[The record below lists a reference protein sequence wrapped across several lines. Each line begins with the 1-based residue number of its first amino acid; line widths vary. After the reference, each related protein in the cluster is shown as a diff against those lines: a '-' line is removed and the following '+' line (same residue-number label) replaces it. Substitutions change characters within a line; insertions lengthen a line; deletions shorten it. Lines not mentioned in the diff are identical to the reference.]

1 MPARRVAV
9 SMRGFFRKRW
19 VKITGIVVAS
29 VLVLGLVGLAAFPW
43 GSLKGVIERQ
53 LTARFGRP
61 VTIGGIERVDAFGFN
76 PTIRI
81 TDVRIPQAAWAGKG
95 DFVDLREAEA
105 TFSGLTLLK
114 GAFGPRDVKARGLH
128 LILVRDKDGRTN
140 WERPGKP
147 KGGGSSTDLDG
158 LTISDS
164 VIEYR
169 DDKQDRF
176 VTARFVSDPVHGIRA
191 NGAGTIRGAAVKIA
205 VAGPAVAKF
214 QGKPWP
220 FTASID
226 GEKLSISAK
235 GQMDRP
241 LDTDAMSLD
250 VTARATDLK
259 LIDAVIE
266 AGLFR
271 TQPVSFSAHV
281 RHDQPKWT
289 VTQLKGIVGHSDF
302 AGHVTIDK
310 QAGRSKVDGAIVS
323 RQFDF
328 GDLASD
334 EGKAE
339 GAALERAIG
348 PRLVPNTRIDIGK
361 IETTDAR
368 MGFRIGHIVSAKG
381 ASPIL
386 SAKGVLAIDH
396 QLLTLSN
403 LVARLSHGNVTGK
416 LTVDQRG
423 DRKVPTVDIDLRL
436 RGSSVQALA
445 GGGGDFSGNVSARVR
460 LKGPGETIRAAVG
473 NANGTIG
480 FVARD
485 GQLPQGIAAA
495 LGFDAARA
503 LLAKDGE
510 RAGLRCVVLKLDVT
524 RGRGRVDPM
533 IVDTT
538 ASQLRGEGSVVFP
551 GETLNIRLT
560 GTPKQHALLRLPG
573 SAYMTG
579 TIERPHATIPPE
591 VKSVGNIFKAIG
603 RAITG
608 KQGPTASDADCS
620 GLAARVLR

>member
-1 MPARRVAV
+1 MSARRVAV

-81 TDVRIPQAAWAGKG
+81 TDVRIPQADWAGKG
-95 DFVDLREAEA
+95 DFVRLREAEA
-105 TFSGLTLLK
+105 TFSGLGLLK
-114 GAFGPRDVKARGLH
+114 GAFGPRDVKARGLR
-128 LILVRDKDGRTN
+128 LVLVRDKDGRTN

-158 LTISDS
+158 LTIGDS

-176 VTARFVSDPVHGIRA
+176 VTARFASDPVHGIRA
-191 NGAGTIRGAAVKIA
+191 NGSGTIRGAAVRIA
-205 VAGPAVAKF
+205 VSGPSVAKF
-214 QGKPWP
+214 QGKTWP

-226 GEKLSISAK
+226 GDALSIAAK

-250 VTARATDLK
+250 VTARASDLK

-281 RHDQPKWT
+281 RHDKPKWT
-289 VTQLKGIVGHSDF
+289 ITRLKGVVGHSDF
-302 AGHVTIDK
+302 AGHVTVDK
-310 QAGRSKVDGAIVS
+310 QAGRSKVDGDIVS
-323 RQFDF
+323 RRFDF

-361 IETTDAR
+361 IDTTDAR
-368 MGFRIGHIVSAKG
+368 MGFRIGRIVSAGG

-396 QLLTLSN
+396 QLLTLSD
-403 LVARLSHGNVTGK
+403 LVARLPQGHVTGQV
-416 LTVDQRG
+416 TVDQRG

-436 RGSSVQALA
+436 RGSSVEALTH
-445 GGGGDFSGNVSARVR
+445 GGDFSGNLSARVR
-460 LKGPGETIRAAVG
+460 LKGPGTTIRAAV
-473 NANGTIG
+473 ARSNGTIG
-480 FVARD
+480 LVARD

-510 RAGLRCVVLKLDVT
+510 RAGLRCVVVKLDVT

-538 ASQLRGEGSVVFP
+538 ASQLRGTGSVVFP
-551 GETLNIRLT
+551 GETLSIRLT
-560 GTPKQHALLRLPG
+560 GAPKQHALLQLPG
-573 SAYMTG
+573 SAYVTG
-579 TIERPHATIPPE
+579 TIQRPHVTIPPE

-608 KQGPTASDADCS
+608 KQGPTARDADCS

>member
-1 MPARRVAV
+1 M
-9 SMRGFFRKRW
+9 
-19 VKITGIVVAS
+19 KITGIVVAG
-29 VLVLGLVGLAAFPW
+29 VLVLGLIVLAAFPW
-43 GSLKGVIERQ
+43 GSLKGVIQRQ

-61 VTIGGIERVDAFGFN
+61 VTIGGIERVDTFGFN

-81 TDVRIPQAAWAGKG
+81 TDVRIPQAEWAGAG
-95 DFVDLREAEA
+95 DFVQLRDAEA
-105 TFSGLTLLK
+105 TFSGLALLK
-114 GAFGPRDVKARGLH
+114 GAFGPRDVKARGLR
-128 LILVRDKDGRTN
+128 LVLVRDRNGRTN

-164 VIEYR
+164 VIAYH

-176 VTARFVSDPVHGIRA
+176 VTARFASDPVHGIRA
-191 NGAGTIRGAAVKIA
+191 AGNGTIRGAAVRIA
-205 VAGPAVAKF
+205 VAGPSVERF

-226 GEKLSISAK
+226 GDALSITAK
-235 GQMDRP
+235 GRMDHP
-241 LDTDAMSLD
+241 LDTDAMELD

-289 VTQLKGIVGHSDF
+289 VTQLKGVVGRSDF
-302 AGHVTIDK
+302 TGHVSVDK
-310 QAGRSKVDGAIVS
+310 QDGRSKVDGAIVS

-334 EGKAE
+334 EGKAK

-361 IETTDAR
+361 IDTTDAR
-368 MGFRIGHIVSAKG
+368 MAFRIKRIVSAKG

-386 SAKGVLAIDH
+386 SARGVLAIDH
-396 QLLTLSN
+396 QLLTLSD
-403 LVARLSHGNVTGK
+403 LDARLPHGRVEGK

-423 DRKVPTVDIDLRL
+423 DRKVPMVDINLRL
-436 RGSSVQALA
+436 RGSSVQDLA
-445 GGGGDFSGNVSARVR
+445 GGGGDFSGNVSARAR
-460 LKGPGETIRAAVG
+460 LRGPGTTIRAAVG

-524 RGRGRVDPM
+524 RGHGRIDPM

-538 ASQLRGEGSVVFP
+538 ASLMRGQGSVVFP

-560 GTPKQHALLRLPG
+560 GTPKQHALLRVPG

-579 TIERPHATIPPE
+579 TIERPAVTIPPE

-608 KQGPTASDADCS
+608 KQGPTARDADCS

>member
-1 MPARRVAV
+1 
-9 SMRGFFRKRW
+9 MRGFFAKRW
-19 VKITGIVVAS
+19 VKITGIVVAG
-29 VLVLGLVGLAAFPW
+29 VLVLGLIVLAAFPW
-43 GSLKGVIERQ
+43 GSLKGVIQRQ

-61 VTIGGIERVDAFGFN
+61 VTIGGIERVDTFGFN

-81 TDVRIPQAAWAGKG
+81 TDVRIPQAEWAGTG
-95 DFVDLREAEA
+95 DFVRLRAAEA
-105 TFSGLTLLK
+105 TFSGLALLK
-114 GAFGPRDVKARGLH
+114 GAFGPRDVKARGLR
-128 LILVRDKDGRTN
+128 LVLVRDRNGRTN

-164 VIEYR
+164 VIAYR

-176 VTARFVSDPVHGIRA
+176 VTARFASDPVHGIRA
-191 NGAGTIRGAAVKIA
+191 AGNGTIRGAAVRIA
-205 VAGPAVAKF
+205 VAGPSVERF
-214 QGKPWP
+214 RGKPWP
-220 FTASID
+220 FTATID
-226 GEKLSISAK
+226 GDALSITAK
-235 GQMDRP
+235 GRMDHP
-241 LDTDAMSLD
+241 LDTDAMELD

-289 VTQLKGIVGHSDF
+289 VTQLKGVVGRSDF
-302 AGHVTIDK
+302 TGHVSVDK
-310 QAGRSKVDGAIVS
+310 QDGRSKVDGAIVS

-334 EGKAE
+334 EGKAK

-361 IETTDAR
+361 IDTTDAR
-368 MGFRIGHIVSAKG
+368 MAFRIKRIVSAKG

-386 SAKGVLAIDH
+386 SARGVLAIDH
-396 QLLTLSN
+396 QLLTLSD
-403 LVARLSHGNVTGK
+403 LDARLPHGRVEGK

-423 DRKVPTVDIDLRL
+423 DRKVPMVDINLRL
-436 RGSSVQALA
+436 RGSSVQDLA
-445 GGGGDFSGNVSARVR
+445 GGGGEFSGNVSARAR
-460 LKGPGETIRAAVG
+460 LRGPGTTIRAAVG

-524 RGRGRVDPM
+524 RGHGRIDPM

-538 ASQLRGEGSVVFP
+538 ASLMRGQGSVVFP

-579 TIERPHATIPPE
+579 TIERPAVTIPPE

>member
-1 MPARRVAV
+1 M
-9 SMRGFFRKRW
+9 
-19 VKITGIVVAS
+19 KITGIVVAG
-29 VLVLGLVGLAAFPW
+29 VLVLGLIVLAAFPW
-43 GSLKGVIERQ
+43 GSLKGVIQRQ

-61 VTIGGIERVDAFGFN
+61 VTIGGIERVDTFGFN

-81 TDVRIPQAAWAGKG
+81 TDVRIPQAEWAGTG
-95 DFVDLREAEA
+95 DFVRLREAEA
-105 TFSGLTLLK
+105 TFSGLALLK
-114 GAFGPRDVKARGLH
+114 GAFGPRDVKARGLR
-128 LILVRDKDGRTN
+128 LVLVRDRNGRTN

-147 KGGGSSTDLDG
+147 KGGGSSTDIDG

-164 VIEYR
+164 VIAYR

-176 VTARFVSDPVHGIRA
+176 VTARFASDPVHGIRA
-191 NGAGTIRGAAVKIA
+191 AGNGTIRGAAVRIA
-205 VAGPAVAKF
+205 VAGPSVARF

-226 GEKLSISAK
+226 GDALSITAK
-235 GQMDRP
+235 GRMDHP
-241 LDTDAMSLD
+241 LDTDAMELD

-289 VTQLKGIVGHSDF
+289 VTQLKGVVGRSDF
-302 AGHVTIDK
+302 TGHVSVDK
-310 QAGRSKVDGAIVS
+310 QDGRTKVDGAIVS

-334 EGKAE
+334 EGKAK

-361 IETTDAR
+361 IDTTDAR
-368 MGFRIGHIVSAKG
+368 MAFRIKRIVSAKG

-386 SAKGVLAIDH
+386 SARGVLAIDH
-396 QLLTLSN
+396 QLLTLSD
-403 LVARLSHGNVTGK
+403 LDARLPHGRVEGK

-423 DRKVPTVDIDLRL
+423 DRKVPMVDINLRL
-436 RGSSVQALA
+436 RGSSVQDLA
-445 GGGGDFSGNVSARVR
+445 GGGGDFSGNVSARAR
-460 LKGPGETIRAAVG
+460 LRGPGTTIRAAVG

-524 RGRGRVDPM
+524 RGHGRIDPM

-538 ASQLRGEGSVVFP
+538 ASLLRGQGSVVFP

-579 TIERPHATIPPE
+579 TIERPAVTIPPE

-608 KQGPTASDADCS
+608 KQGPTARDADCS

>member
-1 MPARRVAV
+1 LLNGASPDM
-9 SMRGFFRKRW
+9 MRDVLRKRW
-19 VKITGIVVAS
+19 VRAAGIVVACIFA
-29 VLVLGLVGLAAFPW
+29 LGLVGLAAFPW

-81 TDVRIPQAAWAGKG
+81 TQVRIPQPGWAGGG
-95 DFVDLREAEA
+95 DFVELREAEA
-105 TFSGLTLLK
+105 SFSGLGLLK

-128 LILVRDKDGRTN
+128 LVLVRDKDGRTN

-176 VTARFVSDPVHGIRA
+176 VTARFASDPVHGIRA
-191 NGAGTIRGAAVKIA
+191 NGSGTIRGAAVRIA
-205 VAGPAVAKF
+205 VAGPAVERF
-214 QGKPWP
+214 HGKPWP
-220 FTASID
+220 FTASIE
-226 GEKLSISAK
+226 GEKLSIAAK
-235 GQMDRP
+235 GRMDRA
-241 LDTDAMSLD
+241 LDTDAMHLD
-250 VTARATDLK
+250 VTARAADLK

-289 VTQLKGIVGHSDF
+289 ITQLKGVVGRSDF
-302 AGHVTIDK
+302 AGHVTVDK

-361 IETTDAR
+361 IDTTDAR
-368 MGFRIGHIVSAKG
+368 MRFRIARIVSAKG
-381 ASPIL
+381 VSPIV
-386 SAKGVLAIDH
+386 SATGVLAIDH
-396 QLLTLSN
+396 QLLTLSP
-403 LVARLSHGNVTGK
+403 LIARLPSGTVTGRIS
-416 LTVDQRG
+416 VDQRG
-423 DRKVPTVDIDLRL
+423 GRKTPTVGIDLRL

-460 LKGPGETIRAAVG
+460 LIGAGETIRAAV
-473 NANGTIG
+473 AHADGTIG

-485 GQLPQGIAAA
+485 GQLPLGIAAA

-503 LLAKDGE
+503 LLASGNE

-524 RGRGRVDPM
+524 RGYGRVDPM

-538 ASQLRGEGSVVFP
+538 ASQLHGEGSVVFP
-551 GETLNIRLT
+551 GETLDIRLT
-560 GTPKQHALLRLPG
+560 GAPKQHALLRLPG
-573 SAYMTG
+573 AAYMTG
-579 TIERPHATIPPE
+579 TIERPRVTIPPE

-608 KQGPTASDADCS
+608 REGPTANDADCN

>member
-1 MPARRVAV
+1 
-9 SMRGFFRKRW
+9 MRGFFAKRW
-19 VKITGIVVAS
+19 VKITGIVVAG
-29 VLVLGLVGLAAFPW
+29 VLVLGLIVLAAFPW
-43 GSLKGVIERQ
+43 GSLKGVIQRQ

-61 VTIGGIERVDAFGFN
+61 VTIGGIERVDTFGFN

-81 TDVRIPQAAWAGKG
+81 TDVRIPQAEWAEAG
-95 DFVDLREAEA
+95 DFVRLREAEA
-105 TFSGLTLLK
+105 TFSGLALLK
-114 GAFGPRDVKARGLH
+114 GAFGPRDVKARGLR
-128 LILVRDKDGRTN
+128 LVLVRDRNGRTN

-164 VIEYR
+164 VIAYR

-176 VTARFVSDPVHGIRA
+176 VTARFASDPVRGIRA
-191 NGAGTIRGAAVKIA
+191 AGNGTIRGAAVRIA
-205 VAGPAVAKF
+205 VAGPSVERF

-226 GEKLSISAK
+226 GDALSITAK
-235 GQMDRP
+235 GRMDHP
-241 LDTDAMSLD
+241 LDTDAMELD

-289 VTQLKGIVGHSDF
+289 VTQLKGVVGRSDF
-302 AGHVTIDK
+302 TGHVSVDK
-310 QAGRSKVDGAIVS
+310 QDGRSKVDGAIVS

-334 EGKAE
+334 EGKAK

-361 IETTDAR
+361 IDTTDAR
-368 MGFRIGHIVSAKG
+368 MAFRIKRIVSAKG

-396 QLLTLSN
+396 QLLTLSD
-403 LVARLSHGNVTGK
+403 LDARLPHGRVEGK

-423 DRKVPTVDIDLRL
+423 DRKVPMVDINLRL
-436 RGSSVQALA
+436 RGSSVQDLA
-445 GGGGDFSGNVSARVR
+445 GGGGEFSGNVSARAR
-460 LKGPGETIRAAVG
+460 LRGPGATIRAAVG

-524 RGRGRVDPM
+524 RGHGRIDPM

-538 ASQLRGEGSVVFP
+538 ASLLRGQGSVVFP

-579 TIERPHATIPPE
+579 TIERPAVTIPPE

-608 KQGPTASDADCS
+608 KQGPTARDADCS

>member
-1 MPARRVAV
+1 
-9 SMRGFFRKRW
+9 MRGFFAKRW
-19 VKITGIVVAS
+19 VRVTGIVVAV
-29 VLVLGLVGLAAFPW
+29 VLAVALVTLAAFPW

-81 TDVRIPQAAWAGKG
+81 TDVRIPQADWAGKG
-95 DFVDLREAEA
+95 DFVRLREAEA
-105 TFSGLTLLK
+105 TFSSLALLK
-114 GAFGPRDVKARGLH
+114 GAFGPRDVKASGLH
-128 LILVRDKDGRTN
+128 LVLVRDRNGRTN

-164 VIEYR
+164 VVEYR

-191 NGAGTIRGAAVKIA
+191 NGSGTIRGAAVRIA
-205 VAGPAVAKF
+205 VTGPSIERF

-220 FTASID
+220 FTASIE
-226 GEKLSISAK
+226 GEKLSVSAK

-241 LDTDAMSLD
+241 LDTDAMDLD

-289 VTQLKGIVGHSDF
+289 VTQLKGVVGRSDF
-302 AGHVTIDK
+302 AGHVTVDK
-310 QAGRSKVDGAIVS
+310 QAGRSKVDGEIVS

-334 EGKAE
+334 EGKAQ
-339 GAALERAIG
+339 GAALERRIG

-361 IETTDAR
+361 IDTTDAR
-368 MGFRIGHIVSAKG
+368 MAFRIGRIVSGKG

-386 SAKGVLAIDH
+386 SAKGVLAIDR
-396 QLLTLSN
+396 QLLTLN
-403 LVARLSHGNVTGK
+403 QLVARLPHGVVTGQV
-416 LTVDQRG
+416 TVDQRG
-423 DRKVPTVDIDLRL
+423 DRKTPTVAIDLRL
-436 RGSSVQALA
+436 RGIGVQAVEA
-445 GGGGDFSGNVSARVR
+445 RGGNFSGNLSARVR

-473 NANGTIG
+473 NANGTVG

-485 GQLPQGIAAA
+485 GELPQGIAAA

-524 RGRGRVDPM
+524 GGRGRVDPM

-538 ASQLRGEGSVVFP
+538 ASQLRGQGSVVFP
-551 GETLNIRLT
+551 GETLDIRLT
-560 GTPKQHALLRLPG
+560 GAPKQHALLQLPG
-573 SAYMTG
+573 SAYLTG
-579 TIERPHATIPPE
+579 TIEQPAVTIPPE
-591 VKSVGNIFKAIG
+591 TKSVGNIFKAIG
-603 RAITG
+603 RAISG
-608 KQGPTASDADCS
+608 KQGPVAGDADCA

>member
-1 MPARRVAV
+1 
-9 SMRGFFRKRW
+9 MRGFFAKRW
-19 VKITGIVVAS
+19 VRVTGIVVAV
-29 VLVLGLVGLAAFPW
+29 VLVVSLIALAAFPW

-53 LTARFGRP
+53 LTARFGRT

-81 TDVRIPQAAWAGKG
+81 TNVRIPQADWAGKG
-95 DFVDLREAEA
+95 DFVRLREAEA
-105 TFSGLTLLK
+105 TFSGLALLK
-114 GAFGPRDVKARGLH
+114 GAFGTRDVKARGLH
-128 LILVRDKDGRTN
+128 LVMVRDRNGRTN

-147 KGGGSSTDLDG
+147 KGGGSSTDLEG

-191 NGAGTIRGAAVKIA
+191 RGSGTIRGAAVRVALSGPSIA
-205 VAGPAVAKF
+205 RF

-226 GEKLSISAK
+226 GEKLSVSAK
-235 GQMDRP
+235 GQTDTP
-241 LDTDAMSLD
+241 LDTDAMTLD

-281 RHDQPKWT
+281 RHDSPKWT
-289 VTQLKGIVGHSDF
+289 ITRLKGVVGRSDF
-302 AGHVTIDK
+302 TGHVTVDK
-310 QAGRSKVDGAIVS
+310 QAGRSKVDGDIVS

-334 EGKAE
+334 EGKAQ
-339 GAALERAIG
+339 GAALERRIG

-361 IETTDAR
+361 IDTTDAR
-368 MGFRIGHIVSAKG
+368 MGFRIGRIVSGKG

-396 QLLTLSN
+396 QLLTLN
-403 LVARLSHGNVTGK
+403 QLVARLPHGVVTGQV
-416 LTVDQRG
+416 TVDQRG
-423 DRKVPTVDIDLRL
+423 DRKTPMVDIDLRL
-436 RGSSVQALA
+436 RGSGLQAVA
-445 GGGGDFSGNVSARVR
+445 AKGGDFSGNLSARVR

-473 NANGTIG
+473 NANGMIG

-485 GQLPQGIAAA
+485 GELPQGIAAA

-524 RGRGRVDPM
+524 GGRGRVDPM

-538 ASQLRGEGSVVFP
+538 ASQLRGQGSVVFP
-551 GETLNIRLT
+551 GETLDIRLN
-560 GTPKQHALLRLPG
+560 GAPKQHALLQLPG
-573 SAYMTG
+573 SAYLTG
-579 TIERPHATIPPE
+579 TIEQPAVTIPPE
-591 VKSVGNIFKAIG
+591 TKSVGNIFKAIG
-603 RAITG
+603 RAISG
-608 KQGPTASDADCS
+608 KQGPTASDADCA

>member
-1 MPARRVAV
+1 
-9 SMRGFFRKRW
+9 MRGFFAKRW
-19 VKITGIVVAS
+19 VKITGMIVAG

-43 GSLKGVIERQ
+43 GSLKGVIQRQ

-61 VTIGGIERVDAFGFN
+61 VTIGGIERVDTFGFN

-81 TDVRIPQAAWAGKG
+81 TDVRIPQAAWAGTD
-95 DFVDLREAEA
+95 DFVRLREAEA
-105 TFSGLTLLK
+105 TFSGLALLK
-114 GAFGPRDVKARGLH
+114 GAFGPRDVKARGLR
-128 LILVRDKDGRTN
+128 LVLVRDRNGRTN

-164 VIEYR
+164 VIAYR

-176 VTARFVSDPVHGIRA
+176 VTARFASDPVRGIRA
-191 NGAGTIRGAAVKIA
+191 TGTGTIRGAAVRIA
-205 VAGPAVAKF
+205 VAGPSVETF

-220 FTASID
+220 FTATID
-226 GEKLSISAK
+226 GDALSITAK
-235 GQMDRP
+235 GRMDRP

-250 VTARATDLK
+250 VTARAADLK

-289 VTQLKGIVGHSDF
+289 VTQLKGVVGRSDF
-302 AGHVTIDK
+302 TGHVSVDK

-328 GDLASD
+328 GDLSSN
-334 EGKAE
+334 EGKAK

-361 IETTDAR
+361 IDTTDAR
-368 MGFRIGHIVSAKG
+368 MAFRIKRIVSAKG

-396 QLLTLSN
+396 QLLTLSD
-403 LVARLSHGNVTGK
+403 LDARLPHGRVEGK

-423 DRKVPTVDIDLRL
+423 DRKVPMVEINLRL
-436 RGSSVQALA
+436 RGSSVQDLA
-445 GGGGDFSGNVSARVR
+445 GGGGDFSGNVSARAR
-460 LKGPGETIRAAVG
+460 LKGPGATIRAAVG

-524 RGRGRVDPM
+524 RGHGRIDPM
-533 IVDTT
+533 IIDTT
-538 ASQLRGEGSVVFP
+538 ASQLRGTGSVVFP
-551 GETLNIRLT
+551 GETLNIRLS

-579 TIERPHATIPPE
+579 TIERPSVSIPPE

-608 KQGPTASDADCS
+608 KQGPTASDANCS

>member
-1 MPARRVAV
+1 
-9 SMRGFFRKRW
+9 MRGFFAKRW
-19 VKITGIVVAS
+19 VKITGIVVAG
-29 VLVLGLVGLAAFPW
+29 VLVLGLIVLAAFPW
-43 GSLKGVIERQ
+43 GSLKGVIQRQ

-61 VTIGGIERVDAFGFN
+61 VTIGGIERVDTFGFN

-81 TDVRIPQAAWAGKG
+81 TDVRIPQAEWAGTG
-95 DFVDLREAEA
+95 DFVRLREAEA
-105 TFSGLTLLK
+105 TFSGLALLK
-114 GAFGPRDVKARGLH
+114 GAFGPRDVKARGLR
-128 LILVRDKDGRTN
+128 LVLVRDRNGRTN

-164 VIEYR
+164 VIAYR

-176 VTARFVSDPVHGIRA
+176 VTARFASDPVHGIRA
-191 NGAGTIRGAAVKIA
+191 AGNGTIRGAAVRIA
-205 VAGPAVAKF
+205 VAGPSVERF
-214 QGKPWP
+214 RGKPWP
-220 FTASID
+220 FTATID
-226 GEKLSISAK
+226 GDALSITAK
-235 GQMDRP
+235 GRMDHP
-241 LDTDAMSLD
+241 LYTDAMELD

-289 VTQLKGIVGHSDF
+289 VTQLKGVVGRSDF
-302 AGHVTIDK
+302 TGHVSVDK
-310 QAGRSKVDGAIVS
+310 QDGRSKVDGAIVS

-334 EGKAE
+334 EGKAK

-361 IETTDAR
+361 IDTTDAR
-368 MGFRIGHIVSAKG
+368 MAFRIKRIVSAKG
-381 ASPIL
+381 VSPIL

-396 QLLTLSN
+396 QLLTLSD
-403 LVARLSHGNVTGK
+403 LDARLPHGRVEGK

-423 DRKVPTVDIDLRL
+423 DRKVPMVDINLRL
-436 RGSSVQALA
+436 RGSSVQDLA
-445 GGGGDFSGNVSARVR
+445 GGGGDFSGNVSARAR
-460 LKGPGETIRAAVG
+460 LRGPGTTIRAAVG

-524 RGRGRVDPM
+524 RGHGRIDPM

-538 ASQLRGEGSVVFP
+538 ASLLRGQGSVVFP

-560 GTPKQHALLRLPG
+560 GTPKQHALLRVPG

-579 TIERPHATIPPE
+579 TIERPAVTIPPE

>member
-1 MPARRVAV
+1 
-9 SMRGFFRKRW
+9 MRGFFAKRW
-19 VKITGIVVAS
+19 VKITGIVVAG
-29 VLVLGLVGLAAFPW
+29 VLVLGLIVLAAFPW
-43 GSLKGVIERQ
+43 GSLKGVIQRQ

-61 VTIGGIERVDAFGFN
+61 VTIGGIERVDTFGFN

-81 TDVRIPQAAWAGKG
+81 TDVRIPQAEWAGAG
-95 DFVDLREAEA
+95 DFVRLREAEA
-105 TFSGLTLLK
+105 TFSGLALLK
-114 GAFGPRDVKARGLH
+114 GAFGPRDVKARGLR
-128 LILVRDKDGRTN
+128 LVLVRDRNGRTN

-164 VIEYR
+164 VIAYR

-176 VTARFVSDPVHGIRA
+176 VTARFTADPVHGIRA
-191 NGAGTIRGAAVKIA
+191 AGNGTIRGAAVRIA
-205 VAGPAVAKF
+205 VAGPSVERF
-214 QGKPWP
+214 RGKPWP

-226 GEKLSISAK
+226 GDALSITAK
-235 GQMDRP
+235 GRMDHP
-241 LDTDAMSLD
+241 LDTDAMELD

-289 VTQLKGIVGHSDF
+289 VTQLEGVVGRSDF
-302 AGHVTIDK
+302 TGHVSVDK
-310 QAGRSKVDGAIVS
+310 QDGRSKVDGAIVS

-361 IETTDAR
+361 IDTTDAR
-368 MGFRIGHIVSAKG
+368 MAFRIKRIVSAKG

-386 SAKGVLAIDH
+386 SARGVLAIDH
-396 QLLTLSN
+396 QLLTLSD
-403 LVARLSHGNVTGK
+403 LDARLPHGRVEGK

-423 DRKVPTVDIDLRL
+423 DRKVPMVDINLRL
-436 RGSSVQALA
+436 RGSSVQDLA
-445 GGGGDFSGNVSARVR
+445 GGGGDFSGNVSARAR
-460 LKGPGETIRAAVG
+460 LRGPGTTIRAAVG

-524 RGRGRVDPM
+524 RGHGRIDPM

-538 ASQLRGEGSVVFP
+538 ASLLRGQGSVVFP
-551 GETLNIRLT
+551 GETLNIRLS
-560 GTPKQHALLRLPG
+560 GTPKQHALLRVPG

-579 TIERPHATIPPE
+579 TIERPAVTIPPE

-608 KQGPTASDADCS
+608 KQGPTARDADCA

>member
-1 MPARRVAV
+1 
-9 SMRGFFRKRW
+9 MRGFFAKRW
-19 VKITGIVVAS
+19 VKITGIVVAG
-29 VLVLGLVGLAAFPW
+29 VLALGLIVLAAFPW
-43 GSLKGVIERQ
+43 GSLKGVIQRQ

-61 VTIGGIERVDAFGFN
+61 VTIGGIERVDTFGFN

-81 TDVRIPQAAWAGKG
+81 TDVRIPQAEWAGTG
-95 DFVDLREAEA
+95 DFVRLREAEA
-105 TFSGLTLLK
+105 TFSGLALLK
-114 GAFGPRDVKARGLH
+114 GAFGPRDVKARGLR
-128 LILVRDKDGRTN
+128 LVLVRDRNGRTN

-164 VIEYR
+164 VIAYR

-176 VTARFVSDPVHGIRA
+176 VTARFTADPVHGIRA
-191 NGAGTIRGAAVKIA
+191 AGNGTIRGAAVRIA
-205 VAGPAVAKF
+205 VAGPSVERF

-226 GEKLSISAK
+226 GDALSITAK
-235 GQMDRP
+235 GRMDHP
-241 LDTDAMSLD
+241 LDTDAMELD
-250 VTARATDLK
+250 VTARAVDLK

-289 VTQLKGIVGHSDF
+289 VTQLKGVVGRSDF
-302 AGHVTIDK
+302 TGHVSVDK
-310 QAGRSKVDGAIVS
+310 QDGRSKVDGAIVS

-334 EGKAE
+334 EGKAK

-361 IETTDAR
+361 IDTTDAR
-368 MGFRIGHIVSAKG
+368 MAFRIKRIVSAKG

-386 SAKGVLAIDH
+386 SARGVLAIDH
-396 QLLTLSN
+396 QLLTLSD
-403 LVARLSHGNVTGK
+403 LDARLPHGRVEGK

-423 DRKVPTVDIDLRL
+423 DRKVPMVNINLRL
-436 RGSSVQALA
+436 RGSSVQDLA
-445 GGGGDFSGNVSARVR
+445 GGGGDFSGNVSARAR
-460 LKGPGETIRAAVG
+460 LKGPGTTIRAAVG

-524 RGRGRVDPM
+524 RGHGRIDPM

-538 ASQLRGEGSVVFP
+538 ASLLRGQGSVVFP

-560 GTPKQHALLRLPG
+560 GTPKQHALLRVPG

-579 TIERPHATIPPE
+579 TIERPTVTIPPE

-608 KQGPTASDADCS
+608 KQGPTARDADCS

>member
-1 MPARRVAV
+1 
-9 SMRGFFRKRW
+9 MRGFFAKRW
-19 VKITGIVVAS
+19 VKITGMIVAG

-43 GSLKGVIERQ
+43 GSLKGVIQRQ

-61 VTIGGIERVDAFGFN
+61 VTIGGIERIDTFGFN

-81 TDVRIPQAAWAGKG
+81 TDVRIPQAAWAGTG
-95 DFVDLREAEA
+95 DFVRLLEAEA
-105 TFSGLTLLK
+105 TFSGLALLK
-114 GAFGPRDVKARGLH
+114 GAFGPRDVKARGLR
-128 LILVRDKDGRTN
+128 LVLVRDRNGRTN
-140 WERPGKP
+140 WERPGEP

-164 VIEYR
+164 VIAYR

-176 VTARFVSDPVHGIRA
+176 VTARFASDPVHGIRA
-191 NGAGTIRGAAVKIA
+191 TGTGTIRGAAVRIA
-205 VAGPAVAKF
+205 VAGPSVETF

-226 GEKLSISAK
+226 GDALSITAK
-235 GQMDRP
+235 GRMDRP

-289 VTQLKGIVGHSDF
+289 VTQLKGVVGRSDF
-302 AGHVTIDK
+302 TGHVSVDK

-328 GDLASD
+328 GDLSSN
-334 EGKAE
+334 EGKAK

-361 IETTDAR
+361 IDTTDAR
-368 MGFRIGHIVSAKG
+368 MAFRIKRIVSAKG

-396 QLLTLSN
+396 QLLTLSD
-403 LVARLSHGNVTGK
+403 LDARLPHGRVEGK

-423 DRKVPTVDIDLRL
+423 DRKVPMVEINLRL
-436 RGSSVQALA
+436 RGSSVQDLA
-445 GGGGDFSGNVSARVR
+445 GGGGDFSGNVSARAR
-460 LKGPGETIRAAVG
+460 LKGPGATIRAAVG

-524 RGRGRVDPM
+524 RGHGRIDPM
-533 IVDTT
+533 IIDTT
-538 ASQLRGEGSVVFP
+538 ASQLRGTGSVVFP
-551 GETLNIRLT
+551 GETLNIRLS

-579 TIERPHATIPPE
+579 TIERPSVSIPPE

>member
-1 MPARRVAV
+1 
-9 SMRGFFRKRW
+9 MRGFFAKRW
-19 VKITGIVVAS
+19 VKITGMIVAG

-43 GSLKGVIERQ
+43 GSLKGVIQRQ

-61 VTIGGIERVDAFGFN
+61 VTIGGIERVDTFGFN

-81 TDVRIPQAAWAGKG
+81 TDVRIPQAAWAGTD
-95 DFVDLREAEA
+95 DFVRLREAEA
-105 TFSGLTLLK
+105 TFSGLALLK
-114 GAFGPRDVKARGLH
+114 GAFGPRDVKARGLR
-128 LILVRDKDGRTN
+128 LVLVRDRNGRTN

-164 VIEYR
+164 VIAYR

-176 VTARFVSDPVHGIRA
+176 VTARFASDPVRGIRA
-191 NGAGTIRGAAVKIA
+191 TGTGTIRGAAVRIA
-205 VAGPAVAKF
+205 VAGPSVETF

-220 FTASID
+220 FTATID
-226 GEKLSISAK
+226 GDALSITAK
-235 GQMDRP
+235 GRMDRP

-250 VTARATDLK
+250 VTARAADLK

-289 VTQLKGIVGHSDF
+289 VTQLKGVVGRSDF
-302 AGHVTIDK
+302 TGHVSVDK

-328 GDLASD
+328 GDLSSN
-334 EGKAE
+334 EGKAK

-361 IETTDAR
+361 IDTTDAR
-368 MGFRIGHIVSAKG
+368 MAFRIKRIVSAKG

-396 QLLTLSN
+396 QLLTLSD
-403 LVARLSHGNVTGK
+403 LDARLPHGRVEGK

-423 DRKVPTVDIDLRL
+423 DRKVPMVEINLRL
-436 RGSSVQALA
+436 RGSSVQDLA
-445 GGGGDFSGNVSARVR
+445 GGGGDFSGNVSARAR
-460 LKGPGETIRAAVG
+460 LKGPGATIRAAVG

-524 RGRGRVDPM
+524 RGHGRIDPM
-533 IVDTT
+533 IIDTT
-538 ASQLRGEGSVVFP
+538 ASQLRGTGSVVFP
-551 GETLNIRLT
+551 GETLNIRLS
-560 GTPKQHALLRLPG
+560 GAPKQHALLRLPG

-579 TIERPHATIPPE
+579 TIERPSVSIPPE

-608 KQGPTASDADCS
+608 KQGPTASDANCS

>member
-1 MPARRVAV
+1 
-9 SMRGFFRKRW
+9 
-19 VKITGIVVAS
+19 
-29 VLVLGLVGLAAFPW
+29 VLVLGLIVLAAFPW
-43 GSLKGVIERQ
+43 GSLKGVIQRQ

-61 VTIGGIERVDAFGFN
+61 VTIGGIERVDTFGFN

-81 TDVRIPQAAWAGKG
+81 TDVRIPQAEWAGTG
-95 DFVDLREAEA
+95 DFVRLREAEA
-105 TFSGLTLLK
+105 TFSGLALLK
-114 GAFGPRDVKARGLH
+114 GAFGPRDVKARGLR
-128 LILVRDKDGRTN
+128 LVLVRDRNGRTN

-164 VIEYR
+164 VIAYR

-176 VTARFVSDPVHGIRA
+176 VTARFTADPVHGIRA
-191 NGAGTIRGAAVKIA
+191 AGNGTIRGAAVRIA
-205 VAGPAVAKF
+205 VAGPSVERF

-226 GEKLSISAK
+226 GDALSITAK
-235 GQMDRP
+235 GRMDHP
-241 LDTDAMSLD
+241 LDTDAMELD
-250 VTARATDLK
+250 VTARAVDLK

-289 VTQLKGIVGHSDF
+289 VTQLKGVVGRSDF
-302 AGHVTIDK
+302 TGHVSVDK
-310 QAGRSKVDGAIVS
+310 QDGRSKVDGAIVS

-334 EGKAE
+334 EGKAK

-361 IETTDAR
+361 IDTTDAR
-368 MGFRIGHIVSAKG
+368 MAFRIKRIVSAKG

-396 QLLTLSN
+396 QLLTLSD
-403 LVARLSHGNVTGK
+403 LDARLPHGRVEGK

-423 DRKVPTVDIDLRL
+423 DRKVPMVDINLRL
-436 RGSSVQALA
+436 RGSSVQDLA
-445 GGGGDFSGNVSARVR
+445 GGGGDFSGNVSARAR
-460 LKGPGETIRAAVG
+460 LRGPGTTIRAAVG

-524 RGRGRVDPM
+524 RGHGRIDPM

-538 ASQLRGEGSVVFP
+538 ASLMRGQGSVVFP

-560 GTPKQHALLRLPG
+560 GTPKQHALLRVPG

-579 TIERPHATIPPE
+579 TIERPAVTIPPE

-608 KQGPTASDADCS
+608 KQGPTARDADCS

>member
-1 MPARRVAV
+1 
-9 SMRGFFRKRW
+9 MRGFFAKRW
-19 VKITGIVVAS
+19 VKITGIVVAG
-29 VLVLGLVGLAAFPW
+29 VLVLGLIVLAAFPW
-43 GSLKGVIERQ
+43 GSLKGVIQRQ

-61 VTIGGIERVDAFGFN
+61 VTIGGIERVDTFGFS

-81 TDVRIPQAAWAGKG
+81 TNVRIPQAEWAGTG
-95 DFVDLREAEA
+95 DFVRLREAEA
-105 TFSGLTLLK
+105 TFSGLALLK
-114 GAFGPRDVKARGLH
+114 GAFGPRDVKARGLR
-128 LILVRDKDGRTN
+128 LVLVRDRNGRTN

-164 VIEYR
+164 VIAYR

-176 VTARFVSDPVHGIRA
+176 VTARFASDPVHGIRA
-191 NGAGTIRGAAVKIA
+191 AGNGTIRGAAVRIA
-205 VAGPAVAKF
+205 VAGPSVERF
-214 QGKPWP
+214 RGKPWP

-226 GEKLSISAK
+226 GDALSITAK
-235 GQMDRP
+235 GRMDHP
-241 LDTDAMSLD
+241 LDTDAMELD

-289 VTQLKGIVGHSDF
+289 VTQLKGVVGRSDF
-302 AGHVTIDK
+302 TGHVSVDK
-310 QAGRSKVDGAIVS
+310 QDGRTKVDGAIVS

-334 EGKAE
+334 EGKAK

-361 IETTDAR
+361 IDTTDAR
-368 MGFRIGHIVSAKG
+368 MAFRIKRIVSAKG

-386 SAKGVLAIDH
+386 SARGVLAIDH
-396 QLLTLSN
+396 QLLTLSD
-403 LVARLSHGNVTGK
+403 LDARLPHGRVEGK

-423 DRKVPTVDIDLRL
+423 DRKVPMVDINLRL
-436 RGSSVQALA
+436 RGSSVQDLA
-445 GGGGDFSGNVSARVR
+445 GGGGEFSGNVSARAR
-460 LKGPGETIRAAVG
+460 LRGPGTTIRAAVG

-524 RGRGRVDPM
+524 RGHGRIDPM

-538 ASQLRGEGSVVFP
+538 ASLLRGQGSVVFP

-560 GTPKQHALLRLPG
+560 GTPKQHALLRVPG

-579 TIERPHATIPPE
+579 TIERPAVTIPPE

-608 KQGPTASDADCS
+608 KQGPTARDADCS

>member
-1 MPARRVAV
+1 
-9 SMRGFFRKRW
+9 MRGFFAKRW
-19 VKITGIVVAS
+19 VKITGIVVAG
-29 VLVLGLVGLAAFPW
+29 VLVLGLIVLAAFPW
-43 GSLKGVIERQ
+43 GSLKGVIQRQ

-61 VTIGGIERVDAFGFN
+61 VTIGGIERVDTFGFS

-81 TDVRIPQAAWAGKG
+81 TNVRIPQAEWAGTG
-95 DFVDLREAEA
+95 DFVRLREAEA
-105 TFSGLTLLK
+105 TFSGLALLK
-114 GAFGPRDVKARGLH
+114 GAFGPRDVKARGLR
-128 LILVRDKDGRTN
+128 LVLVRDRNGRTN

-164 VIEYR
+164 VIAYR

-176 VTARFVSDPVHGIRA
+176 VTARFTADPVHGIRA
-191 NGAGTIRGAAVKIA
+191 AGNGTIRGAAVRIA
-205 VAGPAVAKF
+205 VAGPSVERF
-214 QGKPWP
+214 RGKPWP

-226 GEKLSISAK
+226 GDALSITAK
-235 GQMDRP
+235 GRMDHP
-241 LDTDAMSLD
+241 LDTDAMELD

-289 VTQLKGIVGHSDF
+289 VTQLKGVVGRSDF
-302 AGHVTIDK
+302 TGHVSVDK
-310 QAGRSKVDGAIVS
+310 QDGRTKVDGAIVS

-334 EGKAE
+334 EGKAK

-361 IETTDAR
+361 IDTTDAR
-368 MGFRIGHIVSAKG
+368 MAFRIKRIVSAKG

-386 SAKGVLAIDH
+386 SARGVLAIDH
-396 QLLTLSN
+396 QLLTLSD
-403 LVARLSHGNVTGK
+403 LDARLPHGRVEGK

-423 DRKVPTVDIDLRL
+423 DRKVPMVDINLRL
-436 RGSSVQALA
+436 RGSSVQDLA
-445 GGGGDFSGNVSARVR
+445 GGGGDFSGNVSARAR
-460 LKGPGETIRAAVG
+460 LRGPGTTIRAAVG

-524 RGRGRVDPM
+524 RGHGRIDPM

-538 ASQLRGEGSVVFP
+538 ASLMRGQGSVVFP

-560 GTPKQHALLRLPG
+560 GTPKQHALLRVPG

-579 TIERPHATIPPE
+579 TIERPAVTIPPE

-608 KQGPTASDADCS
+608 KQGPTARDADCS

>member
-1 MPARRVAV
+1 
-9 SMRGFFRKRW
+9 MRGFFAKRW
-19 VKITGIVVAS
+19 VKITGIVVAG
-29 VLVLGLVGLAAFPW
+29 VLVLGLIVLAAFPW
-43 GSLKGVIERQ
+43 GSLKGVIQRQ

-61 VTIGGIERVDAFGFN
+61 VTIGGIERVDTFGFS

-81 TDVRIPQAAWAGKG
+81 TDVRIPQAAWAGTG
-95 DFVDLREAEA
+95 DFVRLREAEA
-105 TFSGLTLLK
+105 TFSGLALLK
-114 GAFGPRDVKARGLH
+114 GAFGPRDVKARGLR
-128 LILVRDKDGRTN
+128 LVLVRDRNGRTN

-164 VIEYR
+164 VIAYR

-176 VTARFVSDPVHGIRA
+176 VTARFTSDPVHGIRA
-191 NGAGTIRGAAVKIA
+191 AGNGTIRGAAVRIA
-205 VAGPAVAKF
+205 VAGPSVERF

-226 GEKLSISAK
+226 GDALSITAK
-235 GQMDRP
+235 GRMDHP
-241 LDTDAMSLD
+241 LDTDAMELD

-289 VTQLKGIVGHSDF
+289 VTQLKGVVGRSDF
-302 AGHVTIDK
+302 TGHVSVDK
-310 QAGRSKVDGAIVS
+310 QDGRSKVDGAIVS

-334 EGKAE
+334 EGKAK

-361 IETTDAR
+361 IDTTDAR
-368 MGFRIGHIVSAKG
+368 MAFRIKRIVSAKG

-386 SAKGVLAIDH
+386 SARGVLAIDH
-396 QLLTLSN
+396 QLLTLSD
-403 LVARLSHGNVTGK
+403 LDARLPHGRVEGK

-423 DRKVPTVDIDLRL
+423 DRKVPMVDINLRL
-436 RGSSVQALA
+436 RGSSVQDLA
-445 GGGGDFSGNVSARVR
+445 GGGGEFSGNVSARAR
-460 LKGPGETIRAAVG
+460 LRGPGTTIRAAVG

-524 RGRGRVDPM
+524 RGHGRIDPM

-538 ASQLRGEGSVVFP
+538 ASLLRGQGSVVFP
-551 GETLNIRLT
+551 SETLNIRLT
-560 GTPKQHALLRLPG
+560 GTPKQHALLRVPG

-579 TIERPHATIPPE
+579 TIERPAVTIPPE

>member
-1 MPARRVAV
+1 
-9 SMRGFFRKRW
+9 MRGFFAKRW
-19 VKITGIVVAS
+19 VKITGIVVAG
-29 VLVLGLVGLAAFPW
+29 VLVLGLIGLAAFPW
-43 GSLKGVIERQ
+43 GALKGVIQRQ

-61 VTIGGIERVDAFGFN
+61 VTIGGIERVDTFGFN

-81 TDVRIPQAAWAGKG
+81 TDVRIPQAEWAGTG
-95 DFVDLREAEA
+95 DFVRLREAEA
-105 TFSGLTLLK
+105 TFSGLALLK
-114 GAFGPRDVKARGLH
+114 GAFGPRDVKARGLR
-128 LILVRDKDGRTN
+128 LVLVRDRNGRTN

-164 VIEYR
+164 VIAYR

-176 VTARFVSDPVHGIRA
+176 VTARFASDPVHGIRA
-191 NGAGTIRGAAVKIA
+191 AGSGTIRGAAVRIA
-205 VAGPAVAKF
+205 VAGPSVEQF
-214 QGKPWP
+214 RGKPWP

-226 GEKLSISAK
+226 GNALSITAK
-235 GQMDRP
+235 GRTDHP
-241 LDTDAMSLD
+241 LDTDAMELD
-250 VTARATDLK
+250 VTARAADLK

-271 TQPVSFSAHV
+271 TQPLSFSAHV

-289 VTQLKGIVGHSDF
+289 VTQLKGVVGRSDF
-302 AGHVTIDK
+302 TGHVSVDK

-334 EGKAE
+334 EGKAK

-361 IETTDAR
+361 IDTTDAR
-368 MGFRIGHIVSAKG
+368 MAFRIKRIVSAKG

-386 SAKGVLAIDH
+386 SARGVLAIDH
-396 QLLTLSN
+396 QLLTLSD
-403 LVARLSHGNVTGK
+403 LDARLPHGRVEGK

-423 DRKVPTVDIDLRL
+423 DRKVPMVDINLRL
-436 RGSSVQALA
+436 RGSSVQDLA
-445 GGGGDFSGNVSARVR
+445 GGGGDFSGNVSARAR
-460 LKGPGETIRAAVG
+460 LRGPGTTIRAAVG

-524 RGRGRVDPM
+524 RGHGRIDPM

-538 ASQLRGEGSVVFP
+538 ASLLRGQGSVVFP

-560 GTPKQHALLRLPG
+560 GTPKQHALLRVPG

-579 TIERPHATIPPE
+579 TIERPTVTIPPE

-608 KQGPTASDADCS
+608 KQGPTARDADCS

>member
-1 MPARRVAV
+1 
-9 SMRGFFRKRW
+9 MRWFAKRW
-19 VKITGIVVAS
+19 VRVTGIVVLA
-29 VLVLGLVGLAAFPW
+29 VVALGLIGLAAFPW

-61 VTIGGIERVDAFGFN
+61 VTIGGIERVDHFGFS

-81 TDVRIPQAAWAGKG
+81 TQVRIPQPDWAGSG
-95 DFVDLREAEA
+95 DFVRLREAEA
-105 TFSGLTLLK
+105 TFSGLALLK
-114 GAFGPRDVKARGLH
+114 GGFGPRDVKASGLY
-128 LILVRDKDGRTN
+128 LALVRDKSGRTN
-140 WERPGKP
+140 WDRPGKAE
-147 KGGGSSTDLDG
+147 GGGSSNDLQG
-158 LTISDS
+158 LVIRDS
-164 VIEYR
+164 VISYR
-169 DDKQDRF
+169 DAKQGRQI
-176 VTARFVSDPVHGIRA
+176 TARFSSDPITGIRA
-191 NGAGTIRGAAVKIA
+191 NGTGTIRGAAVTIA
-205 VAGPAVAKF
+205 VAGPSVERS

-226 GEKLSISAK
+226 GAALSIAAK
-235 GQMDRP
+235 GVMDRP

-281 RHDQPKWT
+281 RHDLPKWAI
-289 VTQLKGIVGHSDF
+289 TQLKGVVGRSDF
-302 AGHVTIDK
+302 AGHVTVDK
-310 QAGRSKVDGAIVS
+310 QDGRSKVNGDIVS

-328 GDLASD
+328 ADLSSD
-334 EGKAE
+334 EAQAK
-339 GAALERAIG
+339 GAALERTIG

-361 IETTDAR
+361 IDTTDAQF
-368 MGFRIGHIVSAKG
+368 GFNIRHIVSAKG
-381 ASPIL
+381 KSPIAA
-386 SAKGVLAIDH
+386 AKGMIAIDH
-396 QLLTLSN
+396 QLLTLDR
-403 LVARLSHGNVTGK
+403 LVARLPQGIVTGK
-416 LTVDQRG
+416 VNVNQRAG
-423 DRKVPTVDIDLRL
+423 RKTPTVTIDLRL
-436 RGSSVQALA
+436 SGSSVQALA
-445 GGGGDFSGNVSARVR
+445 GGRGDFSGNVSARVR
-460 LKGPGETIRAAVG
+460 LTGSGETIRAAVG

-510 RAGLRCVVLKLDVT
+510 RAGLRCVVLNLDVT

-538 ASQLRGEGSVVFP
+538 ASQLRGQGSVVFP
-551 GETLNIRLT
+551 GETLAITLK
-560 GTPKQHALLRLPG
+560 GAPKQHALLQLPG
-573 SAYMTG
+573 SASMTG
-579 TIERPHATIPPE
+579 TIQQPHVTIPPQ

-603 RAITG
+603 QAITG
-608 KQGPTASDADCS
+608 RQGPTARDADCA

>member
-1 MPARRVAV
+1 
-9 SMRGFFRKRW
+9 MRGFFAKRW
-19 VKITGIVVAS
+19 VKITGIVVAG
-29 VLVLGLVGLAAFPW
+29 VLVLGLIVLAAFPW
-43 GSLKGVIERQ
+43 GSLKGVIQRQ

-61 VTIGGIERVDAFGFN
+61 VTIGGIERVDTFGFN

-81 TDVRIPQAAWAGKG
+81 TDVRIPQAEWAGTG
-95 DFVDLREAEA
+95 DFVRLREAEA
-105 TFSGLTLLK
+105 TFSGLALLK
-114 GAFGPRDVKARGLH
+114 GAFGPRDVKARGLR
-128 LILVRDKDGRTN
+128 LVLVRDRNGRTN

-164 VIEYR
+164 VIAYR

-176 VTARFVSDPVHGIRA
+176 VTARFTADPVRGIRA
-191 NGAGTIRGAAVKIA
+191 AGNGTIRGAAVRIA
-205 VAGPAVAKF
+205 VAGPSVERF
-214 QGKPWP
+214 RGKPWP

-226 GEKLSISAK
+226 GDALSITAK
-235 GQMDRP
+235 GRMDHP
-241 LDTDAMSLD
+241 LDTDAMELD

-281 RHDQPKWT
+281 RHDQPKWN
-289 VTQLKGIVGHSDF
+289 VTQLKGVVGRSDF
-302 AGHVTIDK
+302 TGHVSVDK
-310 QAGRSKVDGAIVS
+310 QDGRTKVDGAIVS
-323 RQFDF
+323 RRFDF

-334 EGKAE
+334 EGKAK

-361 IETTDAR
+361 IDTTDAR
-368 MGFRIGHIVSAKG
+368 MAFRIKRIVSAKG

-396 QLLTLSN
+396 QLLTLSD
-403 LVARLSHGNVTGK
+403 LDARLPHGRVEGK

-423 DRKVPTVDIDLRL
+423 DRKVPMVDINLRL
-436 RGSSVQALA
+436 RGSSVQDLA
-445 GGGGDFSGNVSARVR
+445 GGGGDFSGNVSARAR
-460 LKGPGETIRAAVG
+460 LRGPGTTIRAAVG

-524 RGRGRVDPM
+524 RGHGRIDPM

-538 ASQLRGEGSVVFP
+538 ASLLRGQGSVVFP

-560 GTPKQHALLRLPG
+560 GTPKQHALLRVPG

-579 TIERPHATIPPE
+579 TIERPAVTIPPE

-608 KQGPTASDADCS
+608 KQGPTARDADCS

>member
-1 MPARRVAV
+1 
-9 SMRGFFRKRW
+9 MRGFFAKRW
-19 VKITGIVVAS
+19 VKITGIVVAG
-29 VLVLGLVGLAAFPW
+29 VLVLGLIVLAAFPW
-43 GSLKGVIERQ
+43 GSLKGVIQRQ

-61 VTIGGIERVDAFGFN
+61 VTIGGIERVDTFGFN

-81 TDVRIPQAAWAGKG
+81 TDVRIPQAEWAGTG
-95 DFVDLREAEA
+95 DFVRLREAEA
-105 TFSGLTLLK
+105 TFSGLALLK
-114 GAFGPRDVKARGLH
+114 GAFGPRDVKARGLR
-128 LILVRDKDGRTN
+128 LVLVRDRNGRTN

-164 VIEYR
+164 VIAYR

-176 VTARFVSDPVHGIRA
+176 VTARFTSDPVHGIRA
-191 NGAGTIRGAAVKIA
+191 AGNGTIRGAAVRIA
-205 VAGPAVAKF
+205 VAGPSVERF

-220 FTASID
+220 FTATID
-226 GEKLSISAK
+226 GDALSITAK
-235 GQMDRP
+235 GRMDHP
-241 LDTDAMSLD
+241 LDTDAMELD

-289 VTQLKGIVGHSDF
+289 VTQLKGVVGRSDF
-302 AGHVTIDK
+302 TGHVSVDK
-310 QAGRSKVDGAIVS
+310 QDGRTKVDGAIVS

-334 EGKAE
+334 EGKAK

-361 IETTDAR
+361 IDTTDAR
-368 MGFRIGHIVSAKG
+368 MAFRIGRIVSAKG

-386 SAKGVLAIDH
+386 SARGVLAIDH
-396 QLLTLSN
+396 QLLTLSD
-403 LVARLSHGNVTGK
+403 LDARLPHGRVEGK

-423 DRKVPTVDIDLRL
+423 DRKVPMVDINLRL
-436 RGSSVQALA
+436 RGSSVQDLA
-445 GGGGDFSGNVSARVR
+445 GGGGDFSGNVSARAR
-460 LKGPGETIRAAVG
+460 LRGPGTTIRAAVG

-524 RGRGRVDPM
+524 RGHGRIDPM

-538 ASQLRGEGSVVFP
+538 ASLLRGQGSVVFP
-551 GETLNIRLT
+551 GETLNIRLS
-560 GTPKQHALLRLPG
+560 GTPKQHALLRVPG

-579 TIERPHATIPPE
+579 TIERPAVTIPPE

-608 KQGPTASDADCS
+608 KQGPTARDADCS

>member
-1 MPARRVAV
+1 
-9 SMRGFFRKRW
+9 MRGFFAKRW
-19 VKITGIVVAS
+19 VKITGIVVAGI
-29 VLVLGLVGLAAFPW
+29 VTLALIGLAAFPW
-43 GSLKGVIERQ
+43 GSLKGVIQRQ

-61 VTIGGIERVDAFGFN
+61 VTIGGIERVDTFGFN

-81 TDVRIPQAAWAGKG
+81 TDVRIPQAEWAGAG
-95 DFVDLREAEA
+95 DFVRLREAEA
-105 TFSGLTLLK
+105 TFSGLALLK
-114 GAFGPRDVKARGLH
+114 GAFGPRDVKARGLR
-128 LILVRDKDGRTN
+128 LVLVRDRNGRTN

-164 VIEYR
+164 VIAYR

-176 VTARFVSDPVHGIRA
+176 VTARFTADPVHGIRA
-191 NGAGTIRGAAVKIA
+191 AGNGTIRGAAVRIA
-205 VAGPAVAKF
+205 VAGPSVERF

-226 GEKLSISAK
+226 GDALSITAK
-235 GQMDRP
+235 GRMDHP
-241 LDTDAMSLD
+241 LDTDAMELD

-289 VTQLKGIVGHSDF
+289 VTQLKGVVGRSDF
-302 AGHVTIDK
+302 TGHVSVDK
-310 QAGRSKVDGAIVS
+310 QDGRSKVDGAIVS

-334 EGKAE
+334 EGKAK

-361 IETTDAR
+361 IDTTDAR
-368 MGFRIGHIVSAKG
+368 MAFRIKRIVSAKG

-386 SAKGVLAIDH
+386 SARGVLAIDH
-396 QLLTLSN
+396 QLLTLSD
-403 LVARLSHGNVTGK
+403 LDARLPHGRVEGK

-423 DRKVPTVDIDLRL
+423 DRKVPMVNINLRL
-436 RGSSVQALA
+436 RGSSVQDLA
-445 GGGGDFSGNVSARVR
+445 GGGGDFSGNVSARAR
-460 LKGPGETIRAAVG
+460 LKGPGTTIRAAVG

-524 RGRGRVDPM
+524 RGHGRIDPM

-538 ASQLRGEGSVVFP
+538 ASLLRGQGSVVFP

-560 GTPKQHALLRLPG
+560 GTPKQHALLRVPG

-579 TIERPHATIPPE
+579 TIERPTVTIPPE

-608 KQGPTASDADCS
+608 KQGPTARDADCS

>member
-1 MPARRVAV
+1 M
-9 SMRGFFRKRW
+9 
-19 VKITGIVVAS
+19 KITGIVVAG
-29 VLVLGLVGLAAFPW
+29 VLVLGLIVLAAFPW
-43 GSLKGVIERQ
+43 GSLKGVIQRQ

-61 VTIGGIERVDAFGFN
+61 VTIGGIERVDTFGFN

-81 TDVRIPQAAWAGKG
+81 TDVRIPQAEWAGTG
-95 DFVDLREAEA
+95 DFVRLREAEA
-105 TFSGLTLLK
+105 TFSGLALLK
-114 GAFGPRDVKARGLH
+114 GAFGPRDVKARGLR
-128 LILVRDKDGRTN
+128 LVLVRDRNGRTN

-164 VIEYR
+164 VIAYR

-176 VTARFVSDPVHGIRA
+176 VTARFTADPVRGIRA
-191 NGAGTIRGAAVKIA
+191 AGNGTIRGAAVRIA
-205 VAGPAVAKF
+205 VAGPSVERF
-214 QGKPWP
+214 RGKPWP

-226 GEKLSISAK
+226 GDALSITAK
-235 GQMDRP
+235 GRMDHP
-241 LDTDAMSLD
+241 LDTDAMELD

-289 VTQLKGIVGHSDF
+289 VTQLKGVVGRSDF
-302 AGHVTIDK
+302 TGHVSVDK
-310 QAGRSKVDGAIVS
+310 QDGRTKVDGAIVS
-323 RQFDF
+323 RRFDF

-334 EGKAE
+334 EGKAK

-361 IETTDAR
+361 IDTTDAR
-368 MGFRIGHIVSAKG
+368 MAFRIKRIVSAKG

-386 SAKGVLAIDH
+386 SARGVLAIDH
-396 QLLTLSN
+396 QLLTLSD
-403 LVARLSHGNVTGK
+403 LDARLPHGRVEGK

-423 DRKVPTVDIDLRL
+423 DRKVPMVNINLRL
-436 RGSSVQALA
+436 RGSSVQDLA
-445 GGGGDFSGNVSARVR
+445 GGGGEFSGNVSARAR
-460 LKGPGETIRAAVG
+460 LRGPGTTIRAAVG

-524 RGRGRVDPM
+524 RGHGRIDPM

-538 ASQLRGEGSVVFP
+538 ASLLRGQGSVVFP

-560 GTPKQHALLRLPG
+560 GTPKQHALLRVPG

-579 TIERPHATIPPE
+579 TIERPAVTIPPE

-608 KQGPTASDADCS
+608 KQGPTARDADCS

>member
-1 MPARRVAV
+1 
-9 SMRGFFRKRW
+9 MRGFFAKRW
-19 VKITGIVVAS
+19 VKITGIVVAG
-29 VLVLGLVGLAAFPW
+29 VLVLGLIVLAAFPW
-43 GSLKGVIERQ
+43 GSLKGVIQRQ

-61 VTIGGIERVDAFGFN
+61 VTIGGIERVDTFGFN

-81 TDVRIPQAAWAGKG
+81 TDVRIPQAEWAGTG
-95 DFVDLREAEA
+95 DFVRLREAEA
-105 TFSGLTLLK
+105 TFSGLALLK
-114 GAFGPRDVKARGLH
+114 GAFGPRDVKARGLR
-128 LILVRDKDGRTN
+128 LVLVRDRNGRTN

-164 VIEYR
+164 VIAYR

-176 VTARFVSDPVHGIRA
+176 VTARFASDPVHGIRA
-191 NGAGTIRGAAVKIA
+191 AGNGTIRGAAVRIA
-205 VAGPAVAKF
+205 VAGPSVERF
-214 QGKPWP
+214 RGKPWP
-220 FTASID
+220 FTATID
-226 GEKLSISAK
+226 GDALSITAK
-235 GQMDRP
+235 GRMDHP
-241 LDTDAMSLD
+241 LDTDAMELD

-289 VTQLKGIVGHSDF
+289 VTQLKGVVGRSDF
-302 AGHVTIDK
+302 TGHVSVEK

-334 EGKAE
+334 EGKAK

-361 IETTDAR
+361 IDTTDAR
-368 MGFRIGHIVSAKG
+368 MAFRIRRIVSAKG

-386 SAKGVLAIDH
+386 SARGVLAIDH
-396 QLLTLSN
+396 QLLTLSD
-403 LVARLSHGNVTGK
+403 LDARLPHGRVEGK

-423 DRKVPTVDIDLRL
+423 DRKVPMVDINLRL
-436 RGSSVQALA
+436 RGSSVQDLA
-445 GGGGDFSGNVSARVR
+445 GGGGDFSGNVSARAR
-460 LKGPGETIRAAVG
+460 LRGPGTTIRAAVG

-524 RGRGRVDPM
+524 RGHGRIDPM

-538 ASQLRGEGSVVFP
+538 ASLLRGQGSVVFP
-551 GETLNIRLT
+551 GETLNIRLS
-560 GTPKQHALLRLPG
+560 GTPKQHALLRVPG

-579 TIERPHATIPPE
+579 TIERPAVTIPPE

-608 KQGPTASDADCS
+608 KQGPTARDADCS

>member
-1 MPARRVAV
+1 
-9 SMRGFFRKRW
+9 MRGFFAKRW
-19 VKITGIVVAS
+19 VKITGIVVAG
-29 VLVLGLVGLAAFPW
+29 VLVLGLIVLAAFPW
-43 GSLKGVIERQ
+43 GSLKGVIQRQ

-61 VTIGGIERVDAFGFN
+61 VTIGGIERVDTFGFN

-81 TDVRIPQAAWAGKG
+81 TDVRIPQAAWAGTG
-95 DFVDLREAEA
+95 DFVRLREAEA
-105 TFSGLTLLK
+105 TFSGLALLK
-114 GAFGPRDVKARGLH
+114 GAFGPRDVKARGLR
-128 LILVRDKDGRTN
+128 LVLVRDRNGRTN

-164 VIEYR
+164 VIAYR

-176 VTARFVSDPVHGIRA
+176 VTARFTSDPVHGIRA
-191 NGAGTIRGAAVKIA
+191 AGNGTIRGAAVRIA
-205 VAGPAVAKF
+205 VAGPSVARF

-226 GEKLSISAK
+226 GDALSITAK
-235 GQMDRP
+235 GRMDHP
-241 LDTDAMSLD
+241 LDTDAMELD

-289 VTQLKGIVGHSDF
+289 VTQLKGVVGRSDF
-302 AGHVTIDK
+302 TGHVSVDK
-310 QAGRSKVDGAIVS
+310 QDGRSKVDGAIVS

-334 EGKAE
+334 EGKAK

-361 IETTDAR
+361 IDTTDAR
-368 MGFRIGHIVSAKG
+368 MAFRIKRIVSAQG

-386 SAKGVLAIDH
+386 SARGVLAIDH
-396 QLLTLSN
+396 QLLTLSD
-403 LVARLSHGNVTGK
+403 LDARLPHGRVEGK

-423 DRKVPTVDIDLRL
+423 DRKVPMVDINLRL
-436 RGSSVQALA
+436 RGSSVQDLA
-445 GGGGDFSGNVSARVR
+445 GGGGEFSGNVSARAR
-460 LKGPGETIRAAVG
+460 LRGPGTTIRAAVG

-524 RGRGRVDPM
+524 RGHGRIDPM

-538 ASQLRGEGSVVFP
+538 ASLLRGQGSVVFP

-560 GTPKQHALLRLPG
+560 GTPKQHALLRVPG

-579 TIERPHATIPPE
+579 TIERPAVTIPPE

-608 KQGPTASDADCS
+608 KQGPTARDADCS

>member
-1 MPARRVAV
+1 
-9 SMRGFFRKRW
+9 
-19 VKITGIVVAS
+19 
-29 VLVLGLVGLAAFPW
+29 
-43 GSLKGVIERQ
+43 
-53 LTARFGRP
+53 
-61 VTIGGIERVDAFGFN
+61 
-76 PTIRI
+76 
-81 TDVRIPQAAWAGKG
+81 
-95 DFVDLREAEA
+95 
-105 TFSGLTLLK
+105 
-114 GAFGPRDVKARGLH
+114 
-128 LILVRDKDGRTN
+128 
-140 WERPGKP
+140 
-147 KGGGSSTDLDG
+147 
-158 LTISDS
+158 
-164 VIEYR
+164 
-169 DDKQDRF
+169 
-176 VTARFVSDPVHGIRA
+176 
-191 NGAGTIRGAAVKIA
+191 
-205 VAGPAVAKF
+205 
-214 QGKPWP
+214 
-220 FTASID
+220 
-226 GEKLSISAK
+226 
-235 GQMDRP
+235 
-241 LDTDAMSLD
+241 MSLD
-250 VTARATDLK
+250 VTARASDLK

-289 VTQLKGIVGHSDF
+289 VTQLKGVVGRSDF
-302 AGHVTIDK
+302 AGHVTVDK
-310 QAGRSKVDGAIVS
+310 QAGRSKVDGDIVS

-361 IETTDAR
+361 IDTTDAR
-368 MGFRIGHIVSAKG
+368 MGFRIGRIVSAKG

-386 SAKGVLAIDH
+386 AAKGVLAIDH
-396 QLLTLSN
+396 QLLTLSE

-416 LTVDQRG
+416 VTVDQRG
-423 DRKVPTVDIDLRL
+423 DRKVPTVDINLRL

-473 NANGTIG
+473 RSNGTIG

-524 RGRGRVDPM
+524 RGHGRVDPM

-538 ASQLRGEGSVVFP
+538 ASQLRGVGSVVFP
-551 GETLNIRLT
+551 GETLDIRLT

-579 TIERPHATIPPE
+579 TIERPHVTIPPE

-603 RAITG
+603 RAVTG
-608 KQGPTASDADCS
+608 KQGPTAGDADCS

>member
-1 MPARRVAV
+1 M
-9 SMRGFFRKRW
+9 
-19 VKITGIVVAS
+19 KITGIVVAG
-29 VLVLGLVGLAAFPW
+29 VVVLGLIVLAAFPW
-43 GSLKGVIERQ
+43 GSLKGVIQRQ

-61 VTIGGIERVDAFGFN
+61 VTIGGIERVDTFGFN

-81 TDVRIPQAAWAGKG
+81 TDVRIPQAEWAGTG
-95 DFVDLREAEA
+95 DFVRLREAEA
-105 TFSGLTLLK
+105 TFSGLALLK
-114 GAFGPRDVKARGLH
+114 GAFGPRDVKARGLR
-128 LILVRDKDGRTN
+128 LVLVRDRNGRTN

-164 VIEYR
+164 VIAYR

-176 VTARFVSDPVHGIRA
+176 VTARFASDPVHGIRA
-191 NGAGTIRGAAVKIA
+191 AGNGTIRSAAVRIA
-205 VAGPAVAKF
+205 VAGPSVEQF

-226 GEKLSISAK
+226 GDALSITAK
-235 GQMDRP
+235 GRMDHP
-241 LDTDAMSLD
+241 LDTDAMELD

-289 VTQLKGIVGHSDF
+289 VTQLKGVVGRSDF
-302 AGHVTIDK
+302 TGHVSVDK

-334 EGKAE
+334 EGKAK

-361 IETTDAR
+361 IDTTDAR
-368 MGFRIGHIVSAKG
+368 MAFRIKRIVSAKG

-386 SAKGVLAIDH
+386 SARGVLAIDH
-396 QLLTLSN
+396 QLLTLSD
-403 LVARLSHGNVTGK
+403 LDARLPHGRVEGK

-423 DRKVPTVDIDLRL
+423 DRKVPMVDINLRL
-436 RGSSVQALA
+436 RGSSVQDLA
-445 GGGGDFSGNVSARVR
+445 GGGGDFSGNVSARAR
-460 LKGPGETIRAAVG
+460 LRGPGTTIRAAVG

-524 RGRGRVDPM
+524 RGRGRIDPM

-538 ASQLRGEGSVVFP
+538 ASLLRGQGSVVFP

-560 GTPKQHALLRLPG
+560 GTPKQHALLRVPG

-579 TIERPHATIPPE
+579 TIERPAVTIPPE

>member
-1 MPARRVAV
+1 M
-9 SMRGFFRKRW
+9 
-19 VKITGIVVAS
+19 KITGIVVAG
-29 VLVLGLVGLAAFPW
+29 VLVLGLIVLAAFPW
-43 GSLKGVIERQ
+43 GSLKGVIQRQ

-61 VTIGGIERVDAFGFN
+61 VTIGGIERVDTFGFN

-81 TDVRIPQAAWAGKG
+81 TDVRIPQAEWAGTG
-95 DFVDLREAEA
+95 DFVRLREAEA
-105 TFSGLTLLK
+105 TFSGLALLK
-114 GAFGPRDVKARGLH
+114 GAFGPRDVKARGLR
-128 LILVRDKDGRTN
+128 LVLVRDRNGRTN

-164 VIEYR
+164 VIAYR

-176 VTARFVSDPVHGIRA
+176 VTARFTADPVRGIRA
-191 NGAGTIRGAAVKIA
+191 AGNGTIRGAAVRIA
-205 VAGPAVAKF
+205 VAGPSVERF
-214 QGKPWP
+214 RGKPWP

-226 GEKLSISAK
+226 GDALSITAK
-235 GQMDRP
+235 GRMDHP
-241 LDTDAMSLD
+241 LDTDAMELD

-281 RHDQPKWT
+281 RHDQPKWN
-289 VTQLKGIVGHSDF
+289 VTQLKGVVGRSDF
-302 AGHVTIDK
+302 TGHVSVDK
-310 QAGRSKVDGAIVS
+310 QDGRTKVDGAIVS
-323 RQFDF
+323 RRFDF

-334 EGKAE
+334 EGKAK

-361 IETTDAR
+361 IDTTDAR
-368 MGFRIGHIVSAKG
+368 MAFRIKRIVSAKG

-396 QLLTLSN
+396 QLLTLSD
-403 LVARLSHGNVTGK
+403 LDARLPHGRVEGK

-423 DRKVPTVDIDLRL
+423 DRKVPMVDINLRL
-436 RGSSVQALA
+436 RGSSVQDLA
-445 GGGGDFSGNVSARVR
+445 GGGGDFSGNVSARAR
-460 LKGPGETIRAAVG
+460 LRGPGTTIRAAVG

-524 RGRGRVDPM
+524 RGHGRIDPM

-538 ASQLRGEGSVVFP
+538 ASLLRGQGSVVFP
-551 GETLNIRLT
+551 SETLNIRLT
-560 GTPKQHALLRLPG
+560 GTPKQHALLRVPG

-579 TIERPHATIPPE
+579 TIERPAVTIPPE

-608 KQGPTASDADCS
+608 KQGPTARDADCS

>member
-1 MPARRVAV
+1 
-9 SMRGFFRKRW
+9 MRGFFAKRW
-19 VKITGIVVAS
+19 VKITGMIVAG

-43 GSLKGVIERQ
+43 GSLKGVIQRQ

-61 VTIGGIERVDAFGFN
+61 VTIGGIERVDTFGFN

-81 TDVRIPQAAWAGKG
+81 TDVRSPQAAWAGTG
-95 DFVDLREAEA
+95 DFVRLREAEA
-105 TFSGLTLLK
+105 TFSGLALLK
-114 GAFGPRDVKARGLH
+114 GAFGPRDVKARGLR
-128 LILVRDKDGRTN
+128 LVLVRDRNGRTN

-164 VIEYR
+164 VIAYR

-176 VTARFVSDPVHGIRA
+176 VTARFASDPVRGIRA
-191 NGAGTIRGAAVKIA
+191 TGTGTIRGAAVRIA
-205 VAGPAVAKF
+205 VAGPSVETF

-226 GEKLSISAK
+226 GDALSITAK
-235 GQMDRP
+235 GRMDRP

-289 VTQLKGIVGHSDF
+289 VTQLKGVVGRSDF
-302 AGHVTIDK
+302 TGHVSVDK

-328 GDLASD
+328 GDLSSN
-334 EGKAE
+334 EGKAK
-339 GAALERAIG
+339 GAALEREIG

-361 IETTDAR
+361 IDTTDAR
-368 MGFRIGHIVSAKG
+368 MAFRIKRIVSAKG

-396 QLLTLSN
+396 QLLTLSD
-403 LVARLSHGNVTGK
+403 LDARLPHGRVEGK

-423 DRKVPTVDIDLRL
+423 DRKVPMVEINLRL
-436 RGSSVQALA
+436 RGSSVQDLA
-445 GGGGDFSGNVSARVR
+445 GGGGDFSGNVSARAR
-460 LKGPGETIRAAVG
+460 LKGPGATIRAAVG

-524 RGRGRVDPM
+524 RGHGRIDPM
-533 IVDTT
+533 IIDTT
-538 ASQLRGEGSVVFP
+538 ASQLRGTGSVVFP
-551 GETLNIRLT
+551 GETLNIRLS
-560 GTPKQHALLRLPG
+560 GTPKQDALLRLPG

-579 TIERPHATIPPE
+579 TIERPSVSIPPE

>member
-1 MPARRVAV
+1 
-9 SMRGFFRKRW
+9 MRGFFAKRW
-19 VKITGIVVAS
+19 VKITGIVVAG
-29 VLVLGLVGLAAFPW
+29 VLVLGLIVLAAFPW
-43 GSLKGVIERQ
+43 GSLKGVIQRQ

-61 VTIGGIERVDAFGFN
+61 VTIGGIERVDTFGFN

-81 TDVRIPQAAWAGKG
+81 TDVRIPQAEWAGTG
-95 DFVDLREAEA
+95 DFVRLREAEA
-105 TFSGLTLLK
+105 TFSGLALLK
-114 GAFGPRDVKARGLH
+114 GAFGPRDVKARGLR
-128 LILVRDKDGRTN
+128 LVLVRDRNGRTN

-164 VIEYR
+164 VIAYR

-176 VTARFVSDPVHGIRA
+176 VTARFASDPVHGIRA
-191 NGAGTIRGAAVKIA
+191 AGNGTIRGAAVRIA
-205 VAGPAVAKF
+205 VAGPSVERF
-214 QGKPWP
+214 RGKPWP
-220 FTASID
+220 FTATID
-226 GEKLSISAK
+226 GDALSITAK
-235 GQMDRP
+235 GRMDHP
-241 LDTDAMSLD
+241 LDTDAMELD

-289 VTQLKGIVGHSDF
+289 VTQLKGVVGRSDF
-302 AGHVTIDK
+302 TGHVRVDK

-334 EGKAE
+334 EGKAK

-361 IETTDAR
+361 IDTTDAR
-368 MGFRIGHIVSAKG
+368 MAFRIRRIVSAKG

-386 SAKGVLAIDH
+386 SARGVLAIDH
-396 QLLTLSN
+396 QLLTLSD
-403 LVARLSHGNVTGK
+403 LDARLPHGRVEGK

-423 DRKVPTVDIDLRL
+423 DRKVPMVDINLRL
-436 RGSSVQALA
+436 RGSSVQDLA
-445 GGGGDFSGNVSARVR
+445 GGGGDFSGNVSARAR
-460 LKGPGETIRAAVG
+460 LRGPGTTIRAAVG

-524 RGRGRVDPM
+524 RGHGRIDPM

-538 ASQLRGEGSVVFP
+538 ASLLRGQGSVVFP
-551 GETLNIRLT
+551 GETLNIRLS
-560 GTPKQHALLRLPG
+560 GTPKQHALLRVPG

-579 TIERPHATIPPE
+579 TIERPAVTIPPE

-608 KQGPTASDADCS
+608 KQGPTARDADCS

>member
-1 MPARRVAV
+1 
-9 SMRGFFRKRW
+9 MRGFFAKRW
-19 VKITGIVVAS
+19 VKITGIVVAG
-29 VLVLGLVGLAAFPW
+29 VLVLGLIVLAAFPW
-43 GSLKGVIERQ
+43 GSLKGVIQRQ

-61 VTIGGIERVDAFGFN
+61 VTIGGIERVDTFGFN

-81 TDVRIPQAAWAGKG
+81 TDVRIPQAAWAGTG
-95 DFVDLREAEA
+95 DFVRLREAEA
-105 TFSGLTLLK
+105 TFSGLALLK
-114 GAFGPRDVKARGLH
+114 GAFGPRDVKARGLR
-128 LILVRDKDGRTN
+128 LVLVRDRNGRTN

-164 VIEYR
+164 VIAYR

-176 VTARFVSDPVHGIRA
+176 VTARFTSDPVHGIRA
-191 NGAGTIRGAAVKIA
+191 AGNGTIRGAAVRIA
-205 VAGPAVAKF
+205 VAGPSVARF

-226 GEKLSISAK
+226 GDALSITAK
-235 GQMDRP
+235 GQMDHP
-241 LDTDAMSLD
+241 LDTDAMELD

-289 VTQLKGIVGHSDF
+289 VTQLKGVVGRSDF
-302 AGHVTIDK
+302 TGHVSVDK
-310 QAGRSKVDGAIVS
+310 QDGRSKVDGAIVS

-334 EGKAE
+334 EGKAK

-361 IETTDAR
+361 IDTTDAR
-368 MGFRIGHIVSAKG
+368 MAFRIKRIVSAKG

-386 SAKGVLAIDH
+386 SARGVLAIDH
-396 QLLTLSN
+396 QLLTLSD
-403 LVARLSHGNVTGK
+403 LDARLPHGRVEGK

-423 DRKVPTVDIDLRL
+423 DRKVPMVDINLRL
-436 RGSSVQALA
+436 RGSSVQDLA
-445 GGGGDFSGNVSARVR
+445 GGGGEFSGNVSARAR
-460 LKGPGETIRAAVG
+460 LRGPGTTIRAAVG

-524 RGRGRVDPM
+524 RGHGRIDPM

-538 ASQLRGEGSVVFP
+538 ASLLRGQGSVVFP
-551 GETLNIRLT
+551 GETLNIRLS
-560 GTPKQHALLRLPG
+560 GTPKQHALLRVPG

-579 TIERPHATIPPE
+579 TIERPAVTIPPE

-608 KQGPTASDADCS
+608 KQGPTARDADCS

>member
-1 MPARRVAV
+1 M
-9 SMRGFFRKRW
+9 
-19 VKITGIVVAS
+19 KITGIVVAG
-29 VLVLGLVGLAAFPW
+29 VLVLGLIVLAAFPW
-43 GSLKGVIERQ
+43 GSLKGVIQRQ

-61 VTIGGIERVDAFGFN
+61 VTIGGIERVDKFGFN

-81 TDVRIPQAAWAGKG
+81 TDVRIPQAEWAGTG
-95 DFVDLREAEA
+95 DFVQLREAEA
-105 TFSGLTLLK
+105 TFSGLALLK
-114 GAFGPRDVKARGLH
+114 GAFGPRDVKARGLR
-128 LILVRDKDGRTN
+128 LVLVRDRNGRTN

-147 KGGGSSTDLDG
+147 KGGGSSTDFDG

-164 VIEYR
+164 VIAYR

-176 VTARFVSDPVHGIRA
+176 VTARFTADPVHGIRA
-191 NGAGTIRGAAVKIA
+191 AGNGTIRGAAVRIA
-205 VAGPAVAKF
+205 VAGPSVARF

-226 GEKLSISAK
+226 GDALSITAK
-235 GQMDRP
+235 GQMDHP
-241 LDTDAMSLD
+241 LDTDAMELD

-289 VTQLKGIVGHSDF
+289 VTQLKGVVGRSDF
-302 AGHVTIDK
+302 TGHVSVDK
-310 QAGRSKVDGAIVS
+310 QDGRSKVDGAIVS

-334 EGKAE
+334 EGKAK

-361 IETTDAR
+361 IDTTDAR
-368 MGFRIGHIVSAKG
+368 MAFRIKRIVSAKG

-386 SAKGVLAIDH
+386 SARGVLAIDH
-396 QLLTLSN
+396 QLLTLSD
-403 LVARLSHGNVTGK
+403 LDARLPHGRVEGK

-423 DRKVPTVDIDLRL
+423 DRKVPMVDINLRL
-436 RGSSVQALA
+436 RGSSVQDLA
-445 GGGGDFSGNVSARVR
+445 GGGGEFSGNVSARAR
-460 LKGPGETIRAAVG
+460 LRGPGTTIRAAVG

-524 RGRGRVDPM
+524 RGHGRIDPM

-538 ASQLRGEGSVVFP
+538 ASLLRGQGSVVFP
-551 GETLNIRLT
+551 GETLNIRLS
-560 GTPKQHALLRLPG
+560 GTSKQHALLRVPG

-579 TIERPHATIPPE
+579 TIERPAVTIPPE

-608 KQGPTASDADCS
+608 KQGPTARDADCS